1 MLNQD
6 LVSLSQVSGIMLVEC
21 IRWALP
27 QSEATIAALGIANMS
42 GDLVGSKL
50 SHRTLQGVLR
60 LVTSF
65 DLSCSS
71 FSLFSS
77 LARLNGS
84 TDHLCYTI
92 LFVAVRLLFILPT
105 IFPSLSPYKSI
116 GHSMK
121 VTINVY

>member
-6 LVSLSQVSGIMLVEC
+6 LVFSLQVSGIMLVEC

-27 QSEATIAALGIANMS
+27 QSEAMTAALALANMS

-65 DLSCSS
+65 DLSCS
-71 FSLFSS
+71 
-77 LARLNGS
+77 
-84 TDHLCYTI
+84 
-92 LFVAVRLLFILPT
+92 
-105 IFPSLSPYKSI
+105 LSPVLSRYCKWFD
-116 GHSMK
+116 
-121 VTINVY
+121 

>member
-6 LVSLSQVSGIMLVEC
+6 LVFSLQVSGIMLVEC

-27 QSEATIAALGIANMS
+27 QSEAMTAALGIANMS

-65 DLSCSS
+65 DLSCS
-71 FSLFSS
+71 
-77 LARLNGS
+77 
-84 TDHLCYTI
+84 
-92 LFVAVRLLFILPT
+92 
-105 IFPSLSPYKSI
+105 LSPVLSRYCKWFD
-116 GHSMK
+116 
-121 VTINVY
+121 